1 MQVLL
6 SNAIFL
12 GIVALIPF
20 TLGRII
26 ISVFSKIMVATGSAR
41 TITRWSETS
50 IGVFGVNGSSTVR
63 GLDVSPDSLLMGE
76 QRESNNSFFDMLA
89 GAGLGEVISDDNATI
104 TVDAVTEAMVSA
116 FRFSDAATVA
126 VGYMAIFSAI
136 VFYLGLIAL
145 IRYSRGEPMT
155 VGRIRGVASMAEA
168 APSVARQII
177 AGVSYM
183 ATGAK
188 VAFLLFI
195 ELGVFPL
202 LCGWWLDIC
211 TLGIRDVTLTQAV
224 SFFMSS
230 PSMSSFLHWL
240 VGIVYMLQ
248 ISIFVSLLREVS
260 YVFLHNLPLFSIF
273 VNTLVGG
280 ANMKDISNCWL
291 RLMRLNYLTF
301 INYIFCNQKR

>member
-26 ISVFSKIMVATGSAR
+26 ISVFSKIMVATGSVR

-50 IGVFGVNGSSTVR
+50 IGVFGVNSSSTVG
-63 GLDVSPDSLLMGE
+63 GLDVSPDSLLMGV
-76 QRESNNSFFDMLA
+76 QKESNNSFFNILA
-89 GAGLGEVISDDNATI
+89 EAGLGEVISDDNATA

-136 VFYLGLIAL
+136 LFYLGLIAL

-183 ATGAK
+183 ATGTK

-248 ISIFVSLLREVS
+248 ISLFVSLLREVS
-260 YVFLHNLPLFSIF
+260 YVFLRNSAFHIFFLIFPLTYS
-273 VNTLVGG
+273 
-280 ANMKDISNCWL
+280 C
-291 RLMRLNYLTF
+291 
-301 INYIFCNQKR
+301 

>member
-26 ISVFSKIMVATGSAR
+26 ISVFSKIMVATGSVR

-50 IGVFGVNGSSTVR
+50 IGVFGVNSSSTVG
-63 GLDVSPDSLLMGE
+63 GLDVSPDSLLMGV
-76 QRESNNSFFDMLA
+76 QKESNNSFFNILA
-89 GAGLGEVISDDNATI
+89 EAGLGEVISDDNATA

-136 VFYLGLIAL
+136 LFYLGLIAL

-183 ATGAK
+183 ATGTK

-248 ISIFVSLLREVS
+248 ISLFVSLLREVS
-260 YVFLHNLPLFSIF
+260 YVFLRNSAFHIFFLIFPL
-273 VNTLVGG
+273 
-280 ANMKDISNCWL
+280 MYPC
-291 RLMRLNYLTF
+291 
-301 INYIFCNQKR
+301 

>member
-26 ISVFSKIMVATGSAR
+26 ISVFSKIMVATGSVR
-41 TITRWSETS
+41 TLTRWSETS
-50 IGVFGVNGSSTVR
+50 IAVFGVNGSSTAG
-63 GLDVSPDSLLMGE
+63 GLDVSPGSLLMGE
-76 QRESNNSFFDMLA
+76 QKGSNNSFFNILA
-89 GAGLGEVISDDNATI
+89 EAGLGEVISDNATV

-126 VGYMAIFSAI
+126 VGYTAIFSAI
-136 VFYLGLIAL
+136 LFYLGLIAL

-183 ATGAK
+183 ATGTK

-211 TLGIRDVTLTQAV
+211 TLGIRDVTLTQAMA
-224 SFFMSS
+224 FFMAS

-248 ISIFVSLLREVS
+248 ISIFVSLLREVLYNS
-260 YVFLHNLPLFSIF
+260 LYRPPLDIPFSFLP
-273 VNTLVGG
+273 
-280 ANMKDISNCWL
+280 
-291 RLMRLNYLTF
+291 
-301 INYIFCNQKR
+301 YIIPC

>member
-1 MQVLL
+1 MILAFCVQVLL

-20 TLGRII
+20 TLGRFF
-26 ISVFSKIMVATGSAR
+26 ISIFSKIMVATGSVR
-41 TITRWSETS
+41 SITRWSETT
-50 IGVFGVNGSSTVR
+50 IGVFSVNGSSTVR
-63 GLDVSPDSLLMGE
+63 GLDVSPASTLIGE
-76 QRESNNSFFDMLA
+76 QKGNNNSFYNILV
-89 GAGLGEVISDDNATI
+89 GAGLGGGTSNYNATI
-104 TVDAVTEAMVSA
+104 TVDAVREAMVSA

-126 VGYMAIFSAI
+126 VGYMAILSAI
-136 VFYLGLIAL
+136 LFYLGLIAL

-168 APSVARQII
+168 APSVARQVM
-177 AGVSYM
+177 AGVSYI
-183 ATGAK
+183 AIGAK

-224 SFFMSS
+224 AFFMGS
-230 PSMSSFLHWL
+230 PSVSSFLHWL

-248 ISIFVSLLREVS
+248 ISIFVSLLREVP
-260 YVFLHNLPLFSIF
+260 YVFLAYSPIHMYVAI
-273 VNTLVGG
+273 
-280 ANMKDISNCWL
+280 
-291 RLMRLNYLTF
+291 
-301 INYIFCNQKR
+301 

>member
-26 ISVFSKIMVATGSAR
+26 ISVLSKIMVATGSVR
-41 TITRWSETS
+41 TMTRWSETS
-50 IGVFGVNGSSTVR
+50 SGVFGVNGSSTAR
-63 GLDVSPDSLLMGE
+63 GLDVSPHSQLMG
-76 QRESNNSFFDMLA
+76 QQNESNNSFYNILA
-89 GAGLGEVISDDNATI
+89 GAGLGEVMSHDNATV
-104 TVDAVTEAMVSA
+104 TVDAVTEDMVSA

-126 VGYMAIFSAI
+126 VGYMVIFSAI

-202 LCGWWLDIC
+202 MCGWWLDIC
-211 TLGIRDVTLTQAV
+211 TLGIRDGTLTQAAA
-224 SFFMSS
+224 FFMTS

-260 YVFLHNLPLFSIF
+260 FVSFIVYPLTSFFSKC
-273 VNTLVGG
+273 L
-280 ANMKDISNCWL
+280 
-291 RLMRLNYLTF
+291 
-301 INYIFCNQKR
+301 

>member
-26 ISVFSKIMVATGSAR
+26 ISLFSKIIVATGSVR
-41 TITRWSETS
+41 TMTRRSEAS
-50 IGVFGVNGSSTVR
+50 IGVFGVNGNSSVG
-63 GLDVSPDSLLMGE
+63 GLDVTPDSLLMGE
-76 QRESNNSFFDMLA
+76 QKESNSSFFNMLA
-89 GAGLGEVISDDNATI
+89 GVISDENATV
-104 TVDAVTEAMVSA
+104 TVDAVTEDMVSA
-116 FRFSDAATVA
+116 FKFSDASTVA

-136 VFYLGLIAL
+136 LFYLGLIAL

-183 ATGAK
+183 ATGTK

-211 TLGIRDVTLTQAV
+211 TLGIRDVTLAQAV
-224 SFFMSS
+224 SFFMTS

-260 YVFLHNLPLFSIF
+260 FVFLHNSPRHPLFFNFASIL
-273 VNTLVGG
+273 VTLLVV
-280 ANMKDISNCWL
+280 L
-291 RLMRLNYLTF
+291 V
-301 INYIFCNQKR
+301 

>member
-1 MQVLL
+1 MLL

-26 ISVFSKIMVATGSAR
+26 ISLLSKIMVATGSVR
-41 TITRWSETS
+41 TMTRWSETS
-50 IGVFGVNGSSTVR
+50 SGVFGVNGSSTAR
-63 GLDVSPDSLLMGE
+63 GLDVSPHSQLMG
-76 QRESNNSFFDMLA
+76 QQNESNNSFYNILA
-89 GAGLGEVISDDNATI
+89 GAGLGEVMSHDNATV
-104 TVDAVTEAMVSA
+104 TVDAVTEDMVSA

-126 VGYMAIFSAI
+126 VGYMVIFSAI

-202 LCGWWLDIC
+202 MCGWWLDIC
-211 TLGIRDVTLTQAV
+211 TLGIRDGTLTQAAA
-224 SFFMSS
+224 FFMTS

-260 YVFLHNLPLFSIF
+260 FVSFIVYPLTSFFSKC
-273 VNTLVGG
+273 L
-280 ANMKDISNCWL
+280 
-291 RLMRLNYLTF
+291 
-301 INYIFCNQKR
+301 

>member
-1 MQVLL
+1 M

-26 ISVFSKIMVATGSAR
+26 ISVLSKLMVATGSVR
-41 TITRWSETS
+41 TMTRRPETS
-50 IGVFGVNGSSTVR
+50 IGVFGINGSSTVR
-63 GLDVSPDSLLMGE
+63 GLDVTPASRLMGE
-76 QRESNNSFFDMLA
+76 QIESNNSFFDI
-89 GAGLGEVISDDNATI
+89 LGIGESTLSYNATDA
-104 TVDAVTEAMVSA
+104 VDAVTEAMVSA

-126 VGYMAIFSAI
+126 VGYMAFFSAI
-136 VFYLGLIAL
+136 MFYLGLIAL
-145 IRYSRGEPMT
+145 IRFSRGEPMT

-168 APSVARQII
+168 APSVARQVM

-211 TLGIRDVTLTQAV
+211 TLGIRDIALTQAV
-224 SFFMSS
+224 AFFIAS

-248 ISIFVSLLREVS
+248 ISIFVSLLREVP
-260 YVFLHNLPLFSIF
+260 YVFLFHSPFHIYLLIFPSI
-273 VNTLVGG
+273 LVLL
-280 ANMKDISNCWL
+280 I
-291 RLMRLNYLTF
+291 
-301 INYIFCNQKR
+301 